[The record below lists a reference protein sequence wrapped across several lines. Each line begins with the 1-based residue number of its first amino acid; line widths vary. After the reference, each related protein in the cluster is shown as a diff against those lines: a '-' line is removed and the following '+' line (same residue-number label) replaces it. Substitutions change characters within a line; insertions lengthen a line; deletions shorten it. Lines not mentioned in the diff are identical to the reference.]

1 MLLKQASSATPVDEA
16 SETPLSIPGTASS
29 TRSRRTLKHGDC
41 FAVLDSHADIGA
53 ELGTPGW
60 HFYRDT
66 R

>member
-1 MLLKQASSATPVDEA
+1 
-16 SETPLSIPGTASS
+16 
-29 TRSRRTLKHGDC
+29 LKHGDC
-41 FAVLDSHADIGA
+41 FAVLDSHADIGV